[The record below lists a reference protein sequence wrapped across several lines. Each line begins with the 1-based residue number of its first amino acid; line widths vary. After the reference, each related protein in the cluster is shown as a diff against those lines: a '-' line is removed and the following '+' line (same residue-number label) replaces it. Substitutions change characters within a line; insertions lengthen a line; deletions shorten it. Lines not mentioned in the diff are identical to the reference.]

1 MTLSWRL
8 RAIALPAIWLIVT
21 DTIIK
26 TRSRSCPLPNQ
37 LQTRSRL
44 DAKFLPNIDYFRLT
58 ALIFVVAARDALVR
72 VQN

>member
-1 MTLSWRL
+1 MTLSWQL
-8 RAIALPAIWLIVT
+8 RAIALP

-44 DAKFLPNIDYFRLT
+44 DVKFLPNIDYFRLT
-58 ALIFVVAARDALVR
+58 ALIFVVAAREALVR